1 MNFFNSMSNF
11 IVKCNQCNGEI
22 DVKTKARLDKIKK
35 QSYLCKICI
44 IENKSRICP
53 DASQVIGK
61 SK

>member
-1 MNFFNSMSNF
+1 MSNF